1 MTIHKYK
8 TKDYKFCIRWIK
20 YNIEKEELKN
30 KTEEE
35 INEYIYN
42 RLKNKNNNYAIFFI
56 FRIPF
61 KRWLK
66 NNTFFEIAYL
76 LGYFGGNDHFKEL
89 GLNYE

>member
-42 RLKNKNNNYAIFFI
+42 RLNNKNNNYAIFFI

-61 KRWLK
+61 KDGLTIIPFLK
-66 NNTFFEIAYL
+66 
-76 LGYFGGNDHFKEL
+76 
-89 GLNYE
+89 